1 MALNPT
7 LLATNLKNAF
17 STSTNPQLKAL
28 TDAHY
33 DQLAVIIN
41 NHILTAQ
48 VVGVVSAVAG
58 PTATQTVPVPLV

>member
-7 LLATNLKNAF
+7 ILATNLKNAF
-17 STSTNPQLKAL
+17 STSPDLALKTL

-33 DQLAVIIN
+33 DQLAIIIN

-48 VVGVVSAVAG
+48 VAGVISAVAG
-58 PTATQTVPVPLV
+58 PTATQTAPVSVF

>member
-1 MALNPT
+1 MALDPN
-7 LLATNLKNAF
+7 LLATNLKAAF
-17 STSTNPQLKAL
+17 STSPNPALKAL

-48 VVGVVSAVAG
+48 VAGVVSAVAG
-58 PTATQTVPVPLV
+58 ATATQTVPVPVF